1 LPLSGHTIG
10 VGQLTGNYINDKGYE
25 VPENKILVVPNNIGF
40 WTYSDEIVESLAGN
54 VKREWMNPHAYYCL
68 PLTVGNQYGFI
79 IKSVRD
85 FDIIWDGS
93 HKDAE
98 ITFLNEDN
106 SHKQIIKTGFGD
118 GIITVQNLF
127 SLKTPPGINIMTIQ
141 PPNYF
146 IPGCFALTGVVEC
159 DNIRRDFTFNFKIT
173 IPNVKIEVRKGDPL
187 GAFIP
192 VERYF
197 IDKFKVEP
205 ASNYFNN
212 QIIMNE
218 IEESSQLSIERN
230 TADKEKN
237 HMSGRRYFSGT
248 HTDGSLYVD
257 HQKRV
262 Y

>member
-1 LPLSGHTIG
+1 M
-10 VGQLTGNYINDKGYE
+10 
-25 VPENKILVVPNNIGF
+25 
-40 WTYSDEIVESLAGN
+40 VESLAGN

-159 DNIRRDFTFNFKIT
+159 DNIRRDFTFNSMAMRCNNFKLID
-173 IPNVKIEVRKGDPL
+173 PFNGIEDLKNGIIRCVGFPKQRFHEDPL
-187 GAFIP
+187 RILRAIRFLSRYGYVLEKKTEEKLKHCVPDLLKISK
-192 VERYF
+192 ERWMDE
-197 IDKFKVEP
+197 IDKILLGEHVIDALDSMFEYKIW
-205 ASNYFNN
+205 NYF
-212 QIIMNE
+212 
-218 IEESSQLSIERN
+218 SK
-230 TADKEKN
+230 DKSCK
-237 HMSGRRYFSGT
+237 
-248 HTDGSLYVD
+248 L
-257 HQKRV
+257 
-262 Y
+262 

>member
-1 LPLSGHTIG
+1 MIRVSL
-10 VGQLTGNYINDKGYE
+10 LTGHYINDKGYE
-25 VPENKILVVPNNIGF
+25 VPDNKILVVPHHVNSQ
-40 WTYSDEIVESLAGN
+40 TYFDEIVESLAGS

-85 FDIIWDGS
+85 FDIIWNGS
-93 HKDAE
+93 RGDAE

-106 SHKQIIKTGFGD
+106 SHKQVIKAGFGD
-118 GIITVQNLF
+118 GVITVQNMF
-127 SLKTPPGINIMTIQ
+127 ALKTPPSINIMTIQ

-146 IPGCFALTGVVEC
+146 IPGCFALTGVIEC

-173 IPNVKIEVRKGDPL
+173 IPNIKIEVRKGDPL

-192 VERYF
+192 IPRYF
-197 IDKFKVEP
+197 VDNFKVEP
-205 ASNYFNN
+205 ASNYFS
-212 QIIMNE
+212 NE
-218 IEESSQLSIERN
+218 IIANETDESSRLSVERN
-230 TADKEKN
+230 TVDKEKN

-248 HTDGSLYVD
+248 HTDGSSYIN

>member
-1 LPLSGHTIG
+1 MIRVSL
-10 VGQLTGNYINDKGYE
+10 LTGHYINDKGYE
-25 VPENKILVVPNNIGF
+25 VPDNRILVVPHHINAI
-40 WTYSDEIVESLAGN
+40 TYFDEIVESLAGN

-93 HKDAE
+93 RGNAE
-98 ITFLNEDN
+98 ITFLNDDN
-106 SHKQIIKTGFGD
+106 SCKQVIKTGFGD
-118 GIITVQNLF
+118 GIITVQNMF
-127 SLKTPPGINIMTIQ
+127 ALKTPPGINIMTIQ

-146 IPGCFALTGVVEC
+146 IPGCFALTGIVEC

-173 IPNVKIEVRKGDPL
+173 VPNIKIEVRKGDPL

-192 VERYF
+192 IQRYF
-197 IDKFKVEP
+197 VDQFKVEL
-205 ASNYFNN
+205 ASNYFDD
-212 QIIMNE
+212 QIIINE
-218 IEESSQLSIERN
+218 TDESSRLSIERN
-230 TADKEKN
+230 TVDKEKN